1 VTNFSPKA
9 DFQGARENLHLVER
23 WTRTGP
29 TTLDYEFTAEDPT
42 VWTRP
47 WTAKEEFTKQNEQE
61 NRIYYEP
68 RCIEGNYGLPGVL
81 RGSRA
86 EELAFAERKGPDPAT
101 IDHIGAGVPDPLQ

>member
-1 VTNFSPKA
+1 
-9 DFQGARENLHLVER
+9 LHLVER

-29 TTLDYEFTAEDPT
+29 ATLEYEVTAEDPT

-47 WTAKEEFTKQNEQE
+47 WTAKQEFIKQNEHE

-68 RCIEGNYGLPGVL
+68 RCIEGNFGLPGIL

-86 EELAFAERKGPDPAT
+86 EDLAFAEGKGPDPASR
-101 IDHIGAGVPDPLQ
+101 DHSPGGDRRDPFE